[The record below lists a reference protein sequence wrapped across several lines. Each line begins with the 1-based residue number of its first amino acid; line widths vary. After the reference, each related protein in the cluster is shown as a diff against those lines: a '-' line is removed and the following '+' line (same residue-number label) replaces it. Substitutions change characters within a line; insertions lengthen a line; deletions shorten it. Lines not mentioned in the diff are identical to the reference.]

1 MASKDL
7 FNGIAA
13 RQCLAAQTLS
23 ATATGTAVDTA
34 TFESV
39 TGIINAG
46 AGLTATNKLTVSLV
60 EGDTAGTLTDVAAED
75 YLGSGPF
82 DITATGSYKIGYRG
96 VKQYVAIK
104 LTVTGTVS
112 TPVGASIILSHP
124 TVEPTV

>member
-1 MASKDL
+1 MAMKDL
-7 FNGIAA
+7 FNGVAA
-13 RQCLAAQTLS
+13 RQSIAAQTIT

-46 AGLTATNKLTVSLV
+46 AGLSTSNKLTVSLV
-60 EGDTAGTLTDVAAED
+60 EGDVSDTLTAVAAAD
-75 YLGSGPF
+75 YLGDGPF
-82 DITATGSYKIGYRG
+82 DITAAGSYKIGYRG

-112 TPVGASIILSHP
+112 APASASIILSHP
-124 TVEPTV
+124 SVEPTV